1 MALEAGDDNALT
13 RLLDLIDDG
22 SGGPVSLAMRIHRKR
37 VAGLLAIRDG
47 ASAENVETTLR
58 EVIGEFEEWGAM
70 PYRARTQAELGAWLV
85 TQGRAAEA
93 TPLFDSA
100 RAAFAELGA
109 TAWLEKLESQRTTV
123 N

>member
-1 MALEAGDDNALT
+1 
-13 RLLDLIDDG
+13 
-22 SGGPVSLAMRIHRKR
+22 MRIHRKR